1 MNSKSVYLSMLL
13 TMVAP
18 IASMADNSPQSGATN
33 GYELVWS
40 DEFNGT
46 TLNTKAWNIEV
57 NGNGGG
63 NNELQYYRSENVS
76 VGTEPTSGE
85 NCMIITSK
93 KESFGGKSFTSG
105 RVNSMGKVAFK
116 HGKIEAR
123 IMMPKTANGLWPA
136 FWMMGNDMNAGV
148 SWPYCGEMDILEAG
162 NSEGISAGTQEK
174 YIDGALHWGPYS
186 GGNHPMYAKGYTSP
200 YSLQDGQFHLFTLI
214 WDDNKV
220 SMYIDLDKNPG
231 ESPYFEMTISD
242 MSAQN
247 SAGRYFHKQFFLLF
261 NVAVGG
267 SVTGIY
273 NDNGITALNNGD
285 AKMYVDYVRAYQ
297 LSDAKDYTT
306 PDGSTTPKGP
316 TNPIDNNTKLGDY
329 GSLSL
334 HADSTSTFD
343 FTNSK
348 DYVLVDVSPSVK
360 EAMAGKIKADY
371 SVDDTKN
378 FLYIWEN
385 TYASK
390 TSKGINSFGQNETY
404 NDFTVGSVGWSG
416 LGYASP
422 SGSGKDLSMLDDDYF
437 LHFSMHGTDSLVH
450 NTNSVWIGNAK
461 FSIGASAFN
470 DNGNTY
476 KLLGD
481 YKRDG
486 RWCSFDIPVKM
497 LKALAN
503 PLFPDADGGSKA
515 YIGNVFAVLS
525 GGISGTEVQFDNI
538 FFYKNPTKTPYV
550 PITDNTTALGD
561 YGYKSLDDNGNTTFN
576 FKDGYDYVLVDVSPS
591 VKEAM
596 GSNVKADYTVDDT
609 KNFLYVWSNTYTS
622 KASEGI
628 NSFGQT
634 ESFNDFTVNSVGWS
648 GLGYASSAGNGKDL
662 SMLDNTYYL
671 HISLK
676 GNDVIKHASHA
687 IGVGSAKFTLGEAS
701 IDGSVMLGDFRR
713 DGNWYSFDIPFSVI
727 KNLASPVFKDAD
739 GGVKTYIGNVV
750 SLLSGGISGTELQY
764 DNVFFFKKHSNTDQ
778 PQDSELGKYGS
789 KSLNDKGVS
798 SFDFANTKDYI
809 LVDVGAAEKEAMSGK
824 IKADYTVDDTKNFL
838 YVWNDTY
845 TAKTSSGVNSFG
857 QAESYNDFTVNSV
870 GWSGLGFA
878 SSAGNGK
885 DLSMID
891 DTYYLHF
898 AMKGSDVSA
907 HAPHAIGVGDAHFTI
922 GNTTFV
928 DNTKTYMMLG
938 DYKRDGEWY
947 SFDIPMSVISKLAN
961 PVFINP
967 STYINNVFSVLSG
980 GTSGT
985 ELQFDGVFFYR
996 NVTTG
1001 IHDVNTQ
1008 SENRPTQIFDI
1019 SGRKVRDMNRC
1030 GIYIIKT
1037 SIGTKKIVV
1046 K

>member
-18 IASMADNSPQSGATN
+18 IAAMADNSPQSGATN

-1037 SIGTKKIVV
+1037 STGTKKIVV